1 MHSREKRGIFGNS
14 MNMVSFGMTPTM
26 PPNAK
31 QSNGFYYESDA
42 SLKYRIRLK
51 PSGGTGP
58 PLSVTVK

>member
-31 QSNGFYYESDA
+31 QSNGFYFPFFNLHLKQP
-42 SLKYRIRLK
+42 SLSPTSLA
-51 PSGGTGP
+51 T
-58 PLSVTVK
+58 